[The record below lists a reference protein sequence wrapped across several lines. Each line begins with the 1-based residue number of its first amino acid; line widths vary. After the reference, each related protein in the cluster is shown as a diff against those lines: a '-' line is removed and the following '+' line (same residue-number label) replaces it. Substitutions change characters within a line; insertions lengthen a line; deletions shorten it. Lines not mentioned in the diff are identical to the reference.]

1 MSITVDKE
9 QLLSLRRDGAKIERP
24 DGQGLFEPEQA
35 REKSELDLL
44 AEISGKLERLIE
56 KQDRPDPEPVHIP
69 APKVTVHIPETKRI
83 RVKKFKL
90 IKNERGRTT
99 EVIPIYEE

>member
-1 MSITVDKE
+1 MSITIDKE

-24 DGQGLFEPEQA
+24 DGQGLFEPDQP

-44 AEISGKLERLIE
+44 TEISGKLDTLIE
-56 KQDRPDPEPVHIP
+56 KQKEPYPEPAPIP
-69 APKVTVHIPETKRI
+69 TPKVTVNIPETKRS
-83 RVKKFKL
+83 RVKEFKL

-99 EVIPIYEE
+99 KVIPIYEE